1 MIKVNSFISR
11 NILKATFRDSGCF
24 SSWMRKYISPKE
36 LYFIKKN
43 GLHKF
48 SIIELSDYLIRKFN
62 LKDIVADYK
71 LIEYLIR
78 VNTKLGLI
86 INLIRAGYLG
96 NFKFDLKERNKLL
109 MEILSYRI
117 ICSNKVSLGNIES
130 LLSGSEKNNSFTIY
144 APVCPDYSYVLTKEG
159 RYIYTFESIGSG
171 IGLVAQK
178 AIFNLNLLEKL
189 SSDLTQNGL
198 DLNFK
203 ILIGDFEAS
212 QQNLNA
218 LNQSKTEFLSKVSQ
232 SCDVIESETGINTL
246 LFTDLCNGLEGWNHS
261 IQNLKYNLKINNFED
276 LEKIL
281 PHIKHEKKLISRLPL
296 YQKWFGKDADFKEIF
311 LNQVLEYI
319 LMGKLIVSNYF
330 TNPILLASDHKAMKD
345 YYNSIAK
352 INVISSSANY

>member
-48 SIIELSDYLIRKFN
+48 SIIELSDYLIRNFN

-117 ICSNKVSLGNIES
+117 ICSNKSL
-130 LLSGSEKNNSFTIY
+130 
-144 APVCPDYSYVLTKEG
+144 
-159 RYIYTFESIGSG
+159 
-171 IGLVAQK
+171 
-178 AIFNLNLLEKL
+178 
-189 SSDLTQNGL
+189 
-198 DLNFK
+198 
-203 ILIGDFEAS
+203 
-212 QQNLNA
+212 
-218 LNQSKTEFLSKVSQ
+218 
-232 SCDVIESETGINTL
+232 
-246 LFTDLCNGLEGWNHS
+246 
-261 IQNLKYNLKINNFED
+261 
-276 LEKIL
+276 
-281 PHIKHEKKLISRLPL
+281 
-296 YQKWFGKDADFKEIF
+296 
-311 LNQVLEYI
+311 
-319 LMGKLIVSNYF
+319 
-330 TNPILLASDHKAMKD
+330 
-345 YYNSIAK
+345 
-352 INVISSSANY
+352 